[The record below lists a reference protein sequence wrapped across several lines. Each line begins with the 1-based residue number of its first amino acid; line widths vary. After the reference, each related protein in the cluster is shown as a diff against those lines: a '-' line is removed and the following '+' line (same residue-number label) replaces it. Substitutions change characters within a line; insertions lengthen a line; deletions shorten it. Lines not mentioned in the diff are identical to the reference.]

1 MRIIFQKD
9 LDLLLYISVPDK
21 FIHNRRN
28 VLFLKTLVGNE
39 SKEDNTDIST
49 ELTDKVKIEDKE
61 YTVDEL
67 MNLCLENLDKRVEV
81 HD

>member
-1 MRIIFQKD
+1 M
-9 LDLLLYISVPDK
+9 VPDK

-28 VLFLKTLVGNE
+28 DLFLKTLVGNE
-39 SKEDNTDIST
+39 AKEDNNDINT

>member
-1 MRIIFQKD
+1 M
-9 LDLLLYISVPDK
+9 
-21 FIHNRRN
+21 
-28 VLFLKTLVGNE
+28 KTLVGNE

-61 YTVDEL
+61 YTLDDISMSAL
-67 MNLCLENLDKRVEV
+67 MDLSLDDLRDLDKKVGL